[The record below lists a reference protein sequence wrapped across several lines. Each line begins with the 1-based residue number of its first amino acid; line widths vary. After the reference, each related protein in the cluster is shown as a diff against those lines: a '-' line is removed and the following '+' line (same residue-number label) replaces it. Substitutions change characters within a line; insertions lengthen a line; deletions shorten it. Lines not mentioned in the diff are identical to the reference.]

1 MHGVFLT
8 MRYLRLTFPLFEFQ
22 FCLCLTLGS
31 VVSKCIR
38 VCCDCSSVVIVATFQ
53 FFVQIVSRR
62 LYCYSTS
69 VVLVV
74 TFRVLPR
81 KCLELGPWG
90 TVADLGV

>member
-8 MRYLRLTFPLFEFQ
+8 LRHLRLTFPLFEFQ

-31 VVSKCIR
+31 VVSNCRR
-38 VCCDCSSVVIVATFQ
+38 VCCDCSSVVIVAIFR

-69 VVLVV
+69 VVMVV
-74 TFRVLPR
+74 TIRFLSR
-81 KCLELGPWG
+81 KCLEECDV
-90 TVADLGV
+90 TAVV